1 MTENLAD
8 AVNAANTPLAKL
20 LGVVVTFANKA
31 RIEAEL
37 PVRPELCT
45 VGDKLHGGAMMAFAD
60 NLGALGAFLNLPPGA
75 ATTTIES
82 TSKFLRP
89 TPVGTVAR
97 GVATPIRI
105 GKTLQVWETRLY
117 DAHGELTGIVT
128 QTQLTL
134 GGK

>member
-1 MTENLAD
+1 MTDNLAD
-8 AVNAANTPLAKL
+8 AVNASNTPLARF
-20 LGVVVTFANKA
+20 LGVKVTFASQE

-60 NLGALGAFLNLPPGA
+60 NLGALGASLNLPPGA

-82 TSKFLRP
+82 TTKFLRP
-89 TPVGTVAR
+89 TPVGSTAK
-97 GVATPIRI
+97 GVATPVRI

-117 DAHGELTGIVT
+117 DADGELTAVVM

-134 GGK
+134 K

>member
-1 MTENLAD
+1 MTDNLAD
-8 AVNAANTPLAKL
+8 AVNASNTPLAKF
-20 LGVVVTFANKA
+20 LGIKVTFANQE

-37 PVRPELCT
+37 LVRPELCT

-60 NLGALGAFLNLPPGA
+60 NLGALGAFLNLPQGA

-82 TSKFLRP
+82 TTKFLRP
-89 TPVGTVAR
+89 TPVGATAT
-97 GVATPIRI
+97 GVATPVRI

-117 DAHGELTGIVT
+117 DADGELTAVVM

-134 GGK
+134 K